1 MNFTFISTGQFPDSH
16 AAAIRQSTLAKG
28 LIELGHS
35 VNFLVLIPQNWG
47 ESKSL
52 NYFGVKFFELN
63 GYRGSNKILKHYHI
77 IKAFYKAKKI
87 LKKQVCQKKI
97 DALVVFSFWAIHILP
112 IYILIKKVRSFKIKT
127 FFEITELPYI
137 YGYNKVWLKNYE
149 KKILPNFDGIF
160 FISNKINSYI
170 QQFNSSTKKIL
181 TVVDLVFFNTSKP
194 NPFSFSYIGYCGTN
208 QGNKDGLPILIEAF
222 AKITQKYP
230 NLKLVMVGDN
240 SKKEDIKD
248 TLTTISKLRL
258 EDKVIFTGLV
268 KREMMPVIL
277 CNAQL
282 LVVAKPDN
290 EQNSGNF
297 PIKIGEYLATGVPV
311 VVTTVGEI
319 PLFIKDGESGF
330 LAEPGNIDSFANKM
344 EEALANPAKAF
355 IIGQNGK
362 KIAEEFFDYKIQA
375 AAMAEYIF
383 KINKF

>member
-1 MNFTFISTGQFPDSH
+1 MNFTFVSTGQFPDNH

-28 LIELGHS
+28 LIELGHN
-35 VNFLVLIPQNWG
+35 VNFLVLIPQNWEG
-47 ESKSL
+47 KSL
-52 NYFGVKFFELN
+52 NYFGVNFFELN
-63 GYRGSNKILKHYHI
+63 GYRGTNKILKHYHI
-77 IKAFYKAKKI
+77 FMAFYKAKKI
-87 LKKQVCQKKI
+87 IKGQAHQKKI
-97 DALVVFSFWAIHILP
+97 DALVIFSFWAIHIFP
-112 IYILIKKVRSFKIKT
+112 IYLLIKKVRSFKIKT

-137 YGYNKVWLKNYE
+137 FGYSKTWLKNYE

-170 QQFNSSTKKIL
+170 QQFNSSTKKLL
-181 TVVDLVFFNTSKP
+181 TVVDLAFFNTAKP

-208 QGNKDGLPILIEAF
+208 QGNKDGVPILLEAF
-222 AKITQKYP
+222 AKITMKYP
-230 NLKLVMVGDN
+230 GIKLVMVGDN
-240 SKKEDIKD
+240 SNKEDIKD
-248 TLTTISKLRL
+248 TIDIISKLGL

-268 KREMMPVIL
+268 AREMMPVIL

-282 LVVAKPDN
+282 LVVSKPDN

-319 PLFIKDGESGF
+319 PLFIKDGKSGF
-330 LAEPGNIDSFANKM
+330 LAEPGSAESFANKM

-355 IIGQNGK
+355 TIGQRGK

-375 AAMAEYIF
+375 AAMAEYIS